1 MIKTFTNL
9 FFTTV
14 LFAVNSQ
21 AQTIQES
28 DYTLNYK
35 DNKIEV
41 TFNKGVSLKAFD
53 NKTQTKKR
61 ISQELNQNTFVLDSL
76 NPAQVI
82 KLEYTFNDDTSRTAK
97 ANYIVAKSASTG
109 VMNVYFNHTVNNTLA
124 QYQNAVNLADTL
136 DNKLID

>member
-14 LFAVNSQ
+14 LFAVNAQ
-21 AQTIQES
+21 AQTIHES
-28 DYTLNYK
+28 DYILHYK

-53 NKTQTKKR
+53 NKTQKR
-61 ISQELNQNTFVLDSL
+61 IAQELNQNTFVLDSL

-97 ANYIVAKSASTG
+97 ANYIVE
-109 VMNVYFNHTVNNTLA
+109 NQLL
-124 QYQNAVNLADTL
+124 QE
-136 DNKLID
+136 

>member
-21 AQTIQES
+21 AQTIQEP

-53 NKTQTKKR
+53 IKTQTQKR
-61 ISQELNQNTFVLDSL
+61 VARDLNQNTFVLDSL

-97 ANYIVAKSASTG
+97 ANRR
-109 VMNVYFNHTVNNTLA
+109 FN
-124 QYQNAVNLADTL
+124 NLTQQML
-136 DNKLID
+136 KKLTYLFYVCRHEKLSQTNLCREGKN

>member
-9 FFTTV
+9 FFTTL

-21 AQTIQES
+21 AQTIQEP

-53 NKTQTKKR
+53 NKTQTTEKNCTEK
-61 ISQELNQNTFVLDSL
+61 
-76 NPAQVI
+76 
-82 KLEYTFNDDTSRTAK
+82 
-97 ANYIVAKSASTG
+97 
-109 VMNVYFNHTVNNTLA
+109 
-124 QYQNAVNLADTL
+124 
-136 DNKLID
+136 

>member
-14 LFAVNSQ
+14 LLAVNSQ

-28 DYTLNYK
+28 DYTLHYK

-53 NKTQTKKR
+53 NKTQTQKR
-61 ISQELNQNTFVLDSL
+61 IAQELNQNTFVLDSL

-97 ANYIVAKSASTG
+97 ANYIVE
-109 VMNVYFNHTVNNTLA
+109 NQLL
-124 QYQNAVNLADTL
+124 QE
-136 DNKLID
+136 

>member
-1 MIKTFTNL
+1 
-9 FFTTV
+9 V

-28 DYTLNYK
+28 DYTLHYK

-53 NKTQTKKR
+53 IKTQTTKR
-61 ISQELNQNTFVLDSL
+61 FARDLNQNTFILDSL

-82 KLEYTFNDDTSRTAK
+82 KLEYTFN
-97 ANYIVAKSASTG
+97 
-109 VMNVYFNHTVNNTLA
+109 
-124 QYQNAVNLADTL
+124 
-136 DNKLID
+136 